1 LLGALN
7 KGRGLTKEK
16 KAMMFKVDEDRTE
29 LFQNILPQY
38 AVYPLVQ
45 AVRKVSDT
53 IHHKYLSLGP

>member
-1 LLGALN
+1 ML
-7 KGRGLTKEK
+7 
-16 KAMMFKVDEDRTE
+16 FKVDEDRTE